1 MKATHFIIYKSNAL
15 RLKNKL
21 EEEVYE
27 LIRKWD
33 RHILI
38 IESIS
43 LFKLEF
49 IKQIDEINLKH
60 PRCKPIK
67 VEFYWHDKSKHDFN
81 VFFQGTGICSM
92 QLISG
97 THIKVKANPIAII
110 QKELSKTQNRK
121 FSSNQQTHQD

>member
-1 MKATHFIIYKSNAL
+1 MEATHFVIYKSNSL

-27 LIRKWD
+27 LIRVWD

-38 IESIS
+38 IEAIS

-49 IKQIDEINLKH
+49 IKQINEINLKH
-60 PRCKPIK
+60 PRCNPIK
-67 VEFYWHDKSKHDFN
+67 VEFYWPDKSKHDFN
-81 VFFQGTGICSM
+81 VLFQGTGICSM

-97 THIKVKANPIAII
+97 THIKVSGKTIASI
-110 QKELSKTQNRK
+110 QKEISEKKKHTMSSK
-121 FSSNQQTHQD
+121 